1 MDRLRWDNIARAA
14 AVLAVVA
21 LVVAWPH
28 LRGAPPPLPSAAATP
43 VSVEDPALPAAPE
56 RRVSEPAPVAHRP
69 KPRPKPR
76 HRRKP
81 SRQRHHAQARV
92 RSAPAA
98 PAAPP
103 VASPPPAPSPA
114 PAPSAD
120 DIAAHEFAVP

>member
-28 LRGAPPPLPSAAATP
+28 LRGAPPALPSAAATP

-56 RRVSEPAPVAHRP
+56 RRVSEPAPVAPRP
-69 KPRPKPR
+69 KPRPEPGGR
-76 HRRKP
+76 HKP
-81 SRQRHHAQARV
+81 SRRRRHAQVRI
-92 RSAPAA
+92 RSAPA
-98 PAAPP
+98 PAVPAVPL
-103 VASPPPAPSPA
+103 VAAPSPA

-120 DIAAHEFAVP
+120 DIA